1 MKVGVFLARMQPMH
15 KAHIWMVKKALE
27 ENDKVL
33 VVLGSSNKEKTLRN
47 PLPFWLRKQFLE
59 EHIYDNFNE
68 GHLDKLE
75 VIELPD
81 WGKENGTAEIDKWGE
96 YLYYNVVSRIRQKH
110 FTIYYSDN
118 PDFIKS
124 WFAHRDDLI
133 QSIGIKMV
141 ERSELFNGLSATKV
155 REAFESDNKD
165 YIEEFCP
172 QCIVQNYHHIRNM
185 YLEILKNPKE
195 DFAME

>member
-15 KAHIWMVKKALE
+15 LAHIFMIEKALE

-33 VVLGSSNKEKTLRN
+33 VVLGSSNKKETLRN
-47 PLPFWLRKQFLE
+47 PLPFNIRKYFLKE
-59 EHIYDNFNE
+59 YAINNFTMKQ
-68 GHLDKLE
+68 HDKLE

-81 WGKENGTAEIDKWGE
+81 WGKENSHQEVDKWGE
-96 YLYYNVVSRIRQKH
+96 YLYYNVVARIKQKH
-110 FTIYYSDN
+110 FTIYYSDS
-118 PDFIKS
+118 PDFINS
-124 WFAHRDDLI
+124 WFSHRDDLI
-133 QSIGIKMV
+133 QNIDIKMI

-155 REAFESDNKD
+155 REAFEDNNKE

-172 QCIVQNYHHIRNM
+172 EVIIQNYHNIRAT
-185 YLEILKNPKE
+185 YLKILKDPKK